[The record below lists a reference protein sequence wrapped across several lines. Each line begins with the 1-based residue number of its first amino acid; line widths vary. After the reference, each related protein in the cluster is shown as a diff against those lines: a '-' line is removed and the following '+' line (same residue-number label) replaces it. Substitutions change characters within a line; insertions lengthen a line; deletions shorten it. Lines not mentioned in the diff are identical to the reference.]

1 MIPDQG
7 VIDIQEIV
15 MVEET
20 EIPLV
25 AEIEMVDSES
35 EMVKAEVVEV
45 VKAEVAE
52 VVKGTNTSGIQ
63 EWFGL
68 GNLIIVIHA
77 DVDMEDSTIMIID
90 ENDHH
95 AYPDRGHLPQRISAH
110 LQEITAASSN
120 QKIVEGSPNFE
131 SVEDNPLIHPGHL
144 PLSYDGACGKLLEC
158 LAPF

>member
-1 MIPDQG
+1 ML
-7 VIDIQEIV
+7 DIQEIV

-45 VKAEVAE
+45 VKAEAEVAE
-52 VVKGTNTSGIQ
+52 VVKGTNTITGSGIQ
-63 EWFGL
+63 EWIGL

>member
-25 AEIEMVDSES
+25 AEIEMVESES

-45 VKAEVAE
+45 VKAEAE
-52 VVKGTNTSGIQ
+52 VVKGTNTITGSGIQ
-63 EWFGL
+63 EWIGL

-77 DVDMEDSTIMIID
+77 DVGMEHSAIMIID
-90 ENDHH
+90 EMIIMIIQIVVITTTGIPNHIINITND
-95 AYPDRGHLPQRISAH
+95 ANTVVI
-110 LQEITAASSN
+110 ITIMIADTIKIN
-120 QKIVEGSPNFE
+120 QGGG
-131 SVEDNPLIHPGHL
+131 LR
-144 PLSYDGACGKLLEC
+144 C
-158 LAPF
+158 LRRS

>member
-45 VKAEVAE
+45 VKAEAEVAE
-52 VVKGTNTSGIQ
+52 VVKGTNTITGSGIQ
-63 EWFGL
+63 EWIGL

-77 DVDMEDSTIMIID
+77 DVGMEHSTIMIID
-90 ENDHH
+90 EMIIMIIQIVVITTTGNPNHIINITND
-95 AYPDRGHLPQRISAH
+95 ANTVVI
-110 LQEITAASSN
+110 ITIMIADTIKIN
-120 QKIVEGSPNFE
+120 QGGG
-131 SVEDNPLIHPGHL
+131 LR
-144 PLSYDGACGKLLEC
+144 C
-158 LAPF
+158 LRRS

>member
-1 MIPDQG
+1 ML
-7 VIDIQEIV
+7 DIQEIV

-20 EIPLV
+20 RIPLL
-25 AEIEMVDSES
+25 AGIEIVESES
-35 EMVKAEVVEV
+35 DMVKAEM
-45 VKAEVAE
+45 AEVAE